1 MPDQPTEYTVETA
14 ADAIHALL
22 YPSEPEAAKPEPVK
36 AEPESAKADNEGGSL
51 PSPEA
56 AEEAVEAEESAPEAQ
71 AEPDKIEAVEAPKAV
86 SEPKKEPETV
96 RKPSEAETAQEQTLS
111 QLNSLVPQLQ
121 AAIAGEF
128 TDIKTFADLQ
138 KIAADDPGRYNR
150 YVLHQAQLQHAVGEQ
165 QRLGAEAQR
174 RFYDGQIAELQKT
187 FPDYVDPVK
196 GPALRAEFT
205 AYAAKSGWDEER
217 MRRGSAADILMMRKA
232 IQWDKAEA
240 AKASE
245 PAKVAEAQAKAKEK
259 AAKAPP
265 VQKPGVATDN
275 DRVTKLKERE
285 ARFKKSGHLDDLAA
299 LLVETGIAN

>member
-1 MPDQPTEYTVETA
+1 MPDQPTEYTVESA
-14 ADAIHALL
+14 ADAIQALL
-22 YPSEPEAAKPEPVK
+22 YPPEPEAAKPEPVK
-36 AEPESAKADNEGGSL
+36 AEPEPAKVEEPAKPE
-51 PSPEA
+51 PEA

-71 AEPDKIEAVEAPKAV
+71 AEPEKIEAVEAPKAV
-86 SEPKKEPETV
+86 PEPKLEP
-96 RKPSEAETAQEQTLS
+96 RKPSEAEAAQEQTLS

-121 AAIAGEF
+121 AAIQGEF
-128 TDIKTFADLQ
+128 ADIKTFADLQ

-174 RFYDGQIAELQKT
+174 RFYDGQIAELQKS

-240 AKASE
+240 AKAAE